1 MHFTCLGSHLLLLR
15 LISCFPFAFCHAKVQ
30 LPACSPWGGPWCPV
44 SLLPQWETQ
53 TSPRSPQLQL
63 APDAASRETASNL
76 PSVLLPSPTQTKV
89 AKVTHWKLSC
99 RKPRSPIAGRK
110 AVGGRHGARAA
121 GPRRGHDPPDP
132 PDPPDSQPCELRKV
146 AERCFSLLIC
156 TSRGQEE

>member
-30 LPACSPWGGPWCPV
+30 LPACSPWGGPSCPV
-44 SLLPQWETQ
+44 SLLPPWETQ

-63 APDAASRETASNL
+63 APDAASRESASNL
-76 PSVLLPSPTQTKV
+76 PSVLLPNPTQTKV

-121 GPRRGHDPPDP
+121 GGDMI
-132 PDPPDSQPCELRKV
+132 
-146 AERCFSLLIC
+146 LLILL
-156 TSRGQEE
+156 TRSPVNSGKLLNAVSVYSSVLHGVRKSE